1 MEEWVKLGISQ
12 QDPVATD
19 IMINGLKLDWK
30 GALPPTFRS
39 CPPSLVTRGRQE
51 LEILEFIPSWIA
63 QGYVREISNPALT
76 PCHFSRMFTVPKGTS
91 ERRPIIDLSPMNRL
105 LKRRS
110 FKMEDLRTVS
120 RCLFPG
126 LWAVKLDL
134 KDAYLHLLLALAVIH
149 FFAFALGKR
158 QFMFLRMPFGLSP
171 APWAFTRIL
180 KPVKKSLRGS
190 GINLS
195 SFLDDFLIWAKS
207 YEEAVRDTRQVIL
220 FLQKLGFHIN
230 WKKSALQPQRKL
242 EYLGVIVDLEHMTF
256 SLPKEKVEPILMICR
271 SIQGPSILKRDLES
285 ILGF

>member
-12 QDPVATD
+12 SDPVATD
-19 IMINGLKLDWK
+19 IMINGLKLYWK
-30 GALPPTFRS
+30 GALPPTARS
-39 CPPSLVTRGRQE
+39 CPRSLVTRGRQE

-63 QGYVREISNPALT
+63 QGYVLEIPNPAQI

-105 LKRRS
+105 MKRRS

-120 RCLFPG
+120 RCLYPG

-134 KDAYLHLLLALAVIH
+134 KDAYLHLLLALEIIQ
-149 FFAFALGKR
+149 FFAFALGSR
-158 QFMFLRMPFGLSP
+158 QFVFLRMPFGLSP
-171 APWAFTRIL
+171 APWAFSRVL

-190 GINLS
+190 GVNLS

-207 YEEAVRDTRQVIL
+207 YEAAVRDTRQVIW

-242 EYLGVIVDLEHMTF
+242 EYLGVIVDL
-256 SLPKEKVEPILMICR
+256 
-271 SIQGPSILKRDLES
+271 
-285 ILGF
+285 